1 MSLATKQCTPCKGGI
16 APLSRT
22 EAEPYLKDTPGWE
35 LSADTT
41 RIQRNFKFKDFVSA
55 LDFVNRIGALAEKQ
69 GHHPDIG
76 LGWGHCTVILYTHKI
91 KGLHENDF
99 IMAAKINELYSAE

>member
-1 MSLATKQCTPCKGGI
+1 MSLATKQCIPCRGGI
-16 APLSRT
+16 APL
-22 EAEPYLKDTPGWE
+22 EHAAAETYLKDTPGWA
-35 LSADTT
+35 LSANAT
-41 RIQRNFKFKDFVSA
+41 RIQRTFKFDNFVSA
-55 LDFVNRIGALAEKQ
+55 LAFVNRIGELAEKQ

-76 LGWGHCTVILYTHKI
+76 LGWGYCAVTLYTHKI